1 MKKIVIFA
9 SGSGTNA
16 ENIVLY
22 FNKIEVAKVIYIFSN
37 NANAKVL
44 ERAKSL
50 NIPTEVF
57 SKEEF
62 NGDKVLQKLNSIQ
75 PDLIILAGFLL
86 KFPQNCVAAF
96 PNKIIN
102 IHPALLPKYG
112 GKGMYGMNVHRAV
125 IENNESETGITIH
138 YVNENY
144 DEGNIIF
151 QKSVPLSVNET
162 PEEVAAKV
170 YELEQKWFPEVIEKL
185 ITQDL
190 RPKAL

>member
-16 ENIVLY
+16 ENVVLY
-22 FNKIEVAKVIYIFSN
+22 FNKTEIAKVIYIFSN
-37 NANAKVL
+37 NTNAKVL
-44 ERAKSL
+44 ERAKNL
-50 NIPTEVF
+50 NIPSEVF
-57 SKEEF
+57 SKEDF
-62 NGDKVLQKLNSIQ
+62 NGDKVLQKLNKLQ

-125 IENNESETGITIH
+125 VENKEHETGITIH

-151 QKSVPLSVNET
+151 QKNVPLSGNET
-162 PEEVAAKV
+162 PEDVATKV
-170 YELEQKWFPEVIEKL
+170 YELEQQYFPRAIEKL
-185 ITQDL
+185 IT
-190 RPKAL
+190 